1 MGEMWKQLLGFLGKE
16 GIGDLMKT
24 GVSLYS
30 ANQAGNQMDFNREI
44 TKDNQRKQNIL
55 FDQQQKDYEA
65 TQNIDF

>member
-1 MGEMWKQLLGFLGKE
+1 MGELFTQLLGFLGKE

-30 ANQAGNQMDFNREI
+30 ANQAGNQMDFDNQI
-44 TKDNQRKQNIL
+44 KKDNQRKNNIL
-55 FDQQQKDYEA
+55 FDQQQKDYNA